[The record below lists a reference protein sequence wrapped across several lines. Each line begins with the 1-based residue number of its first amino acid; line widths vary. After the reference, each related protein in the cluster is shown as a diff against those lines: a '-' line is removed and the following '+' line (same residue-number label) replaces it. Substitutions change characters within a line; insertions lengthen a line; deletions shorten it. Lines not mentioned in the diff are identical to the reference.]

1 MPRGGMA
8 MDRAGEAGGSGLGEA
23 MQVTETKAEGLKRE
37 YAMTVPAAA
46 LGSKIAAKLEA
57 VRADFQMK
65 GFRKGRAPAPLLKK
79 MFGKSVLGE
88 AVQESVDDALRTH
101 FAETGHMPAAQPEIR
116 ITNEKFDEGD
126 DLTIEL
132 KYERLPEIPTVDYK
146 AISLERLVC
155 AAEEPAIHEALENL
169 AKSAQNFT
177 TKEGA
182 AVDGDQVVID
192 FVGSIGGEVFEGG
205 SGEDF
210 PLVLGSNAFIPGFE
224 AQLVGASAG
233 ESRDVTVSFPEEYGA
248 AHLAGKEAM
257 FACTIKEVKA
267 PTPAAI
273 DDDLAKKFGAE
284 TLDALKGQVAERLG
298 EEYRGAA
305 RALLKRRLLDALD
318 KQVAFDLPETLV
330 AAESKQI
337 AMQLTAE
344 ADGKAPEE
352 QPEPTDEHLRL
363 ARRRVG
369 LGLLLAEIGKT
380 AEVKVTDAEVTQAI
394 MRQARQYPGQ
404 ERAFFDFVRQ
414 NEGALAQI
422 RAPLFE
428 DKVVD
433 YVLEL
438 VSVSERSVTK
448 DELQA
453 ALDAL
458 DNE

>member
-1 MPRGGMA
+1 
-8 MDRAGEAGGSGLGEA
+8 
-23 MQVTETKAEGLKRE
+23 MQVTETRAEGLKRE
-37 YAMTVPAAA
+37 YAVTVPAAA
-46 LGSKIAAKLEA
+46 LGDKVAAKLDA

-65 GFRKGRAPAPLLKK
+65 GFRKGRAPTPLLKK

-116 ITNEKFDEGD
+116 ITNEQFNEGD

-132 KYERLPEIPTVDYK
+132 KYERLPEIPSVDYK

-155 AAEEPAIHEALENL
+155 TAEDAAIDEALQNL
-169 AKSAQNFT
+169 AASAQDFT
-177 TKEGA
+177 EKDGA
-182 AVDGDQVVID
+182 AADGDQVVID
-192 FVGSIGGEVFEGG
+192 FVGRIGGEAFEGG

-224 AQLVGASAG
+224 AQLVGARAG
-233 ESRDVTVSFPEEYGA
+233 EARDVTVRFPDEYGA
-248 AHLAGKEAM
+248 AQLAGKEAV
-257 FACTIKEVKA
+257 FACTVKAVKA
-267 PTPAAI
+267 PSPAAI
-273 DDDLAKKFGAE
+273 DDELAKKFGAD
-284 TLDALKGQVAERLG
+284 TLDALKAQVAERLT

-318 KQVAFDLPETLV
+318 EQVAFDLPDTLV
-330 AAESKQI
+330 DAEAKQI
-337 AMQLTAE
+337 AMQLVAE
-344 ADGKAPEE
+344 AEGKTPETP
-352 QPEPTDEHLRL
+352 PEPTDEHVKL

-380 AEVKVTDAEVTQAI
+380 AEVKVSDAEVTQAI

-438 VSVSERSVTK
+438 VAVAERAVTK

-458 DNE
+458 DQE